1 MQRIITSTALV
12 FAGALLLSGCATGGT
27 GGGTEASA
35 PADSCEVVRVE
46 VRDIS
51 NGAQNAILTA
61 SDPAELQAYLDEL
74 SERVDA
80 LDEQAADD
88 SALADA
94 LDAFDEKID
103 AASDWAETVPTE
115 AEVEAGAEIDADAQ
129 AAQTEGI
136 QAAAVKVTEVC
147 TAE

>member
-1 MQRIITSTALV
+1 MQRIISSSALV

-27 GGGTEASA
+27 GASA
-35 PADSCEVVRVE
+35 SADSCEVVRVE

-51 NGAQNAILTA
+51 NGAQNSILTV
-61 SDPAELQAYLDEL
+61 SDPAELEAYLDGL

-88 SALADA
+88 SALAKA
-94 LDAFDEKID
+94 LDGLQEKLD
-103 AASDWAETVPTE
+103 DASDWAETLPTA
-115 AEVEAGAEIDADAQ
+115 AEIEAGTEIDADAQ
-129 AAQTEGI
+129 SQQTADI

>member
-12 FAGALLLSGCATGGT
+12 FAGALLLSGCATGG
-27 GGGTEASA
+27 GTEASA
-35 PADSCEVVRVE
+35 TADSCEVVRVE
-46 VRDIS
+46 VRDVS

-61 SDPAELQAYLDEL
+61 SDPAELQAYLETL

-103 AASDWAETVPTE
+103 AASDWAETLPTE

>member
-1 MQRIITSTALV
+1 MQRIISSTALV
-12 FAGALLLSGCATGGT
+12 FAGALLLSGCAAGGGT
-27 GGGTEASA
+27 GTEAS
-35 PADSCEVVRVE
+35 ADSCEVVRVE

-61 SDPAELQAYLDEL
+61 SDPAEVQSYLDGL

-80 LDEQAADD
+80 LGEEAADD
-88 SALADA
+88 SALSEALDA
-94 LDAFDEKID
+94 LDEKLDEASEW
-103 AASDWAETVPTE
+103 AATLPTE
-115 AEVEAGAEIDADAQ
+115 ADVEAGAEIDAEAQ

-147 TAE
+147 AAE

>member
-12 FAGALLLSGCATGGT
+12 FAGALLLSGCATGG
-27 GGGTEASA
+27 GTEASA
-35 PADSCEVVRVE
+35 PADDCEVVRVE

-94 LDAFDEKID
+94 LDTFDEKID
-103 AASDWAETVPTE
+103 AASDWAETLPTE

-129 AAQTEGI
+129 AAQTEDI

>member
-12 FAGALLLSGCATGGT
+12 FAGALLLSGCATS
-27 GGGTEASA
+27 GGTEASA
-35 PADSCEVVRVE
+35 SADSCEVVRVE
-46 VRDIS
+46 VRDVS
-51 NGAQNAILTA
+51 NGAQNAILTV
-61 SDPAELQAYLDEL
+61 SDPAELQAYLDDL

-103 AASDWAETVPTE
+103 AASDWAETLPSA
-115 AEVEAGAEIDADAQ
+115 AEIEAGAEIDAEAQ
-129 AAQTEGI
+129 AAQTADI